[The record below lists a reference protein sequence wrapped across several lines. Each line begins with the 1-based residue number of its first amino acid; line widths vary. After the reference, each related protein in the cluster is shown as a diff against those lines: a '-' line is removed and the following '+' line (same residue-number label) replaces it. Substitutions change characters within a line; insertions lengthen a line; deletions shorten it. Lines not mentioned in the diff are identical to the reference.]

1 MSQRTTT
8 PRAELHTHLGAA
20 VDPVIMWTIAH
31 RQGIRLPVKD
41 YWDFEE
47 MITVTPEKKN
57 LNLDAMDKH
66 YYHWT
71 ELIQSS
77 PEAIEE
83 AVHAVIGGGYR
94 KCNLVLQE
102 LRFNPMKR
110 NRTGERDLDLIILA
124 ALWGMRRA
132 MMEYPQVNAGLI
144 ISLDRSFTRAQNAII
159 VEKAIHYKPDG
170 IVGID
175 IAGPD
180 RKTFSM
186 AAHAPLITRARKE
199 GLGITIHAG
208 ETGNMKELEY
218 VVRVL
223 KPHRIGHGL
232 IAAQN
237 KKLLKEI
244 ARQKII
250 LEVCPTSNLC
260 NSILKGVDE
269 LYTTLRTFVDNG
281 VRFTINT
288 DGPEMYRTSVL
299 KEEEFLLAH
308 GILSEKEL
316 AQCMRWAFEGAF
328 VRPRQ
333 ERNGNGAVK
342 NTYGRTAKTSGT
354 KN

>member
-1 MSQRTTT
+1 MSQRVTT

-41 YWDFEE
+41 YWDFED

-57 LNLDAMDKH
+57 LNLEEMDKN
-66 YYHWT
+66 YYRWT

-83 AVHAVIGGGYR
+83 AVHATIGGGYR

-132 MMEYPQVNAGLI
+132 MVEYPQVNAGLI
-144 ISLDRSFTRAQNAII
+144 ISLDRTFTPEQNSIL
-159 VEKAIHYKPDG
+159 VDKAIRYHSDG

-180 RKTFSM
+180 RSTFSM
-186 AAHAPLITRARKE
+186 REHAPLIARARKA

-208 ETGNMKELEY
+208 ETGDMKELEY
-218 VVRVL
+218 IVRGIR
-223 KPHRIGHGL
+223 PHRIGHGL
-232 IAAQN
+232 IAAKSQ
-237 KKLLKEI
+237 KLLKELTE
-244 ARQKII
+244 QKII

-260 NSILKGVDE
+260 NSVLKDVEE
-269 LYTTLRTFVDNG
+269 LHTTLRAFIEND

-299 KEEEFLLAH
+299 KEEEFLLSR
-308 GILSEKEL
+308 GIMTEKEI
-316 AQCMRWAFEGAF
+316 ARCMHWAFEGAF
-328 VRPRQ
+328 VRPKK
-333 ERNGNGAVK
+333 NGQDGA
-342 NTYGRTAKTSGT
+342 GSGAKKKRRASYYTTS
-354 KN
+354 

>member
-1 MSQRTTT
+1 MSQRTTI

-31 RQGIRLPVKD
+31 RQGIKLPVKN

-47 MITVTPEKKN
+47 MVTVTPGKKN
-57 LNLDAMDKH
+57 LNLDEMDEH

-83 AVHAVIGGGYR
+83 AVHSVIGGGYR

-132 MMEYPQVNAGLI
+132 MLEYPQVSAGLI
-144 ISLDRSFTRAQNAII
+144 ISLDRSFTPAQNGII
-159 VEKAIHYKPDG
+159 VDKAIRYQQDG

-180 RKTFSM
+180 RAAFSM
-186 AAHAPLITRARKE
+186 EAHAPLILRARKA

-208 ETGNMKELEY
+208 ETGNMEELEY
-218 VVRVL
+218 VVRRL
-223 KPHRIGHGL
+223 RPHRIGHGL
-232 IAAQN
+232 IAAKN

-250 LEVCPTSNLC
+250 LEICPTSNLC

-269 LYTTLRTFVDNG
+269 LRSIIRAFIGSG

-288 DGPEMYRTSVL
+288 DGPEMYRTSVV

-308 GILSEKEL
+308 DIMSKKEL
-316 AQCMRWAFEGAF
+316 GQCMKWAFEGTF
-328 VRPRQ
+328 IHPRN
-333 ERNGNGAVK
+333 NGGKPKTNVVK
-342 NTYGRTAKTSGT
+342 K
-354 KN
+354 K